1 MGLDMYLTKR
11 HYVKNWDH
19 HPEEEHYDIDVKK
32 GGETV
37 EEIDTKKVSHIVED
51 VAYWRKFNALHGWF
65 VENCQGGEDDCG
77 EYYVSI
83 EKLRQLLDLLKAVLD
98 NPEKAEESLPVMAG
112 FFFGSYEYDEW
123 YFDYIKETIE
133 ILEKELS
140 IENNNASYYYTSSW

>member
-1 MGLDMYLTKR
+1 MGLDMYLRKR

-19 HPEEEHYDIDVKK
+19 HPEEEHYEIDVKK
-32 GGETV
+32 GGETA

-77 EYYVSI
+77 EHYVRI

-98 NPEKAEESLPVMAG
+98 NPEKAEQSLPVTAG

-123 YFDYIKETIE
+123 YFDYVKETIE

>member
-1 MGLDMYLTKR
+1 
-11 HYVKNWDH
+11 
-19 HPEEEHYDIDVKK
+19 
-32 GGETV
+32 
-37 EEIDTKKVSHIVED
+37 

-98 NPEKAEESLPVMAG
+98 NPEKAEESLPVTAG

-123 YFDYIKETIE
+123 YFDYVKETIE